1 LKGAINSKTNLMLNS
16 DSQIPSCTLPLSMM
30 TCPHEESV
38 PTLRTK
44 KRHGEKERWTI
55 SCKSSGNLRGPL
67 PPSLPLR
74 LASLLLVL
82 SGCRINYHKQFM
94 TSEALASPTN
104 HYLGSRLFGSRSRP
118 HRSAVPGLVPSPG
131 LWTGIN
137 ISGGSI
143 NGEFGNNKLR
153 KKNKTECNVLR
164 SDGINGEE
172 CDDSQLDLENSSGEN
187 LDTDSGSSESFDSEE
202 METIKEKHMRS
213 FPRDIPTD
221 QLLPCNYVAECNLP
235 TLIGDYRLR
244 AYRISD
250 SVESFLRDNRY
261 IGNEPCV
268 IYSTGKRPF
277 NTDGSMIEGVPVRIH
292 DQCFTSEVFR
302 SERCDCKQ
310 QLMLSLEYIQEHGGA
325 VIYLQQE
332 GRGIGLANKVAAYA
346 LQDLGFDTVDA
357 NTHLGF
363 PEDCRQYGTI
373 PSILNDMNIGSIKL
387 ITNNPRKIKI
397 LKSLGVKISD
407 TIPMVIGKP
416 SAHNLKY
423 LQTKQ
428 DRMNHMNF
436 GDMLGSFDSAAS
448 PEIISKTIQKA
459 QKDINDDGEITAEA
473 IAAVL
478 EGTSLITIKQD
489 TAAVIDEHI
498 GVTAASDG
506 YCFGRQSVVD
516 AIGAM
521 SKGEIVVV
529 VDDMERENEG
539 DFIMAAGLCT
549 PEKMA
554 TIVRYSSGVICVGME
569 GKALDKLN
577 LPSMVV
583 NNEDPKN
590 TAFSVTV
597 DAKFGI
603 TTGIS
608 AFDRARTINLL
619 ASGSSVAEDFSRPG
633 HIFPL
638 RAKEGGVLTRDGHTE
653 AAVDMAR
660 LAGCEPA
667 GVLCEIVSE
676 EHPTEMARLPEL
688 KRFCKKHGFVM
699 TSIVDLAQY
708 RRELAFNSAKVVE
721 M

>member
-1 LKGAINSKTNLMLNS
+1 
-16 DSQIPSCTLPLSMM
+16 
-30 TCPHEESV
+30 
-38 PTLRTK
+38 
-44 KRHGEKERWTI
+44 
-55 SCKSSGNLRGPL
+55 
-67 PPSLPLR
+67 
-74 LASLLLVL
+74 
-82 SGCRINYHKQFM
+82 
-94 TSEALASPTN
+94 
-104 HYLGSRLFGSRSRP
+104 
-118 HRSAVPGLVPSPG
+118 
-131 LWTGIN
+131 
-137 ISGGSI
+137 
-143 NGEFGNNKLR
+143 
-153 KKNKTECNVLR
+153 
-164 SDGINGEE
+164 
-172 CDDSQLDLENSSGEN
+172 
-187 LDTDSGSSESFDSEE
+187 
-202 METIKEKHMRS
+202 
-213 FPRDIPTD
+213 
-221 QLLPCNYVAECNLP
+221 
-235 TLIGDYRLR
+235 
-244 AYRISD
+244 
-250 SVESFLRDNRY
+250 
-261 IGNEPCV
+261 
-268 IYSTGKRPF
+268 
-277 NTDGSMIEGVPVRIH
+277 
-292 DQCFTSEVFR
+292 
-302 SERCDCKQ
+302 
-310 QLMLSLEYIQEHGGA
+310 MLSLEYIQEHGGA

-597 DAKFGI
+597 DAKFG
-603 TTGIS
+603 
-608 AFDRARTINLL
+608 
-619 ASGSSVAEDFSRPG
+619 
-633 HIFPL
+633 
-638 RAKEGGVLTRDGHTE
+638 K
-653 AAVDMAR
+653 
-660 LAGCEPA
+660 
-667 GVLCEIVSE
+667 
-676 EHPTEMARLPEL
+676 
-688 KRFCKKHGFVM
+688 
-699 TSIVDLAQY
+699 
-708 RRELAFNSAKVVE
+708 
-721 M
+721 